1 MKTEKFYQF
10 LAAISFGLMLILAIG
25 DRWNAVTV
33 FFAIQSFSSFFGV
46 ILGIAGFV
54 GRIKYR
60 ISIPYYLDFVI
71 FAVGMINVINKFFAL
86 F

>member
-1 MKTEKFYQF
+1 MNTEKFYQF
-10 LAAISFGLMLILAIG
+10 LATMAIGFMLILAIG
-25 DRWNAVTV
+25 DRWDAVTV

-46 ILGIAGFV
+46 FLGIAGFV

-60 ISIPYYLDFVI
+60 ISIPYYIDFLI
-71 FAVGMINVINKFFAL
+71 FVVGSINVANKFFAL